1 MTRRDVALRACG
13 CAAAGLF
20 FTAMVGCTA
29 DRGAEGGAGG
39 SHTPAASPAPPVS
52 SAAPPSPTS
61 TAPPAPGATAVS
73 LVPDLDES
81 KQPKTAAEAQALLDR
96 IVITED
102 AFGPDVVRRTP
113 FESSPGRWPVLDERC
128 VWQTTG
134 LPPDVLATNTRYFQI
149 PAGNGHGPVQINAT
163 VTVHHNRAESGW
175 ETARAMEEVV
185 RCPDQK
191 LREGEELK
199 GLLGTVNHQGEQL
212 NNWSE
217 DAFSE
222 FGTYVG
228 PQGGEPQSYFW
239 YQAQFGP
246 VTVAIAGK
254 GAEGFKQETLSQLVV
269 QGNSRMLAQAK
280 QVLGKAAG

>member
-13 CAAAGLF
+13 CAATGLF
-20 FTAMVGCTA
+20 IMVMAGCTA
-29 DRGAEGGAGG
+29 GGTAEGEAT
-39 SHTPAASPAPPVS
+39 SRAPAASAASSASPAPPATT
-52 SAAPPSPTS
+52 AAPS
-61 TAPPAPGATAVS
+61 PGASAVS
-73 LVPDLDES
+73 LVPELDES
-81 KQPKTAAEAQALLDR
+81 KQPKTAAEARALLDR
-96 IVITED
+96 IVIVED

-113 FESSPGRWPVLDERC
+113 FESRPGRWPVLDEKC
-128 VWQTTG
+128 VWQTSD
-134 LPPDVLATNTRYFQI
+134 LPQDVLATNTRYFEV
-149 PAGNGHGPVQINAT
+149 PAGNGHGRVQINAT
-163 VTVHHNRAESGW
+163 VTVHRNRAESGW

-191 LREGEELK
+191 LREGEDLK
-199 GLLGTVNHQGEQL
+199 GLLGTANHQGEQM

-228 PQGGEPQSYFW
+228 PQGGEPQRYFW

-254 GAEGFKQETLSQLVV
+254 GAEGFKQETLTQLVV
-269 QGNSRMLAQAK
+269 QGNSRMIAQAK
-280 QVLGKAAG
+280 QALGKAAG